1 MVIRGSLAPR
11 VVMGTIALKLL
22 YMAMHMHPMSDV
34 DANDQG
40 NCYFPGWE
48 SVSALSLTFG
58 AV

>member
-1 MVIRGSLAPR
+1 MVLVTLEFLETDIWRC
-11 VVMGTIALKLL
+11 
-22 YMAMHMHPMSDV
+22 PMSDV